1 MPTQTRRRNGG
12 RFLLSDAKITEFE
25 RAGLTPENYTTSKM
39 YHNELVNFVIDN
51 SIITPVSSGS
61 FGITYKLKLKP
72 AVKSPYFKIDSDKME
87 TSACTA
93 DNFYMKPC
101 ITEIRTFLLKLSF
114 IGKSHEIINTINNTG
129 AMSKIPVKDFQQ
141 EAQLQ
146 DEIYVKT
153 FDLANS
159 LVPACVSPALIHD
172 TPSPLFDRLKVR
184 GSRLLDLDLRRPSAV
199 GLILMEFAEGYTTL
213 DSILDKEELL
223 TGPGDIIPAKKFSIH
238 AATAFLL
245 YQAAHLLLYK
255 AGYAHGDHHYGNV
268 MINVEKQQV
277 LIIDFGQTRNIT
289 KEQRPEFIPANFTQ
303 ILNYLQKT
311 AEQKELLE
319 LIRHQR
325 LNSFPAVTQLQLIL
339 AERARKSKLIL
350 ERFRESKDETT
361 INFVRS
367 PTFTNYNKLRWHLLT
382 LYNPSQPSTPTAS
395 SEAEQSPK
403 ATTPMQSVGSDP
415 GSTASTASTV
425 SNKQI
430 TTLFRSSILSAVNT
444 SNITEVAN
452 VLTLLTP
459 LQSGDLTAIKG
470 LSGQQS
476 VINFQKKPSLEHVLT
491 DEITRRQTVE
501 AANLLL
507 AELRSIL
514 LEKDEDGKT
523 ILHKAAIMSNE
534 TDIDEDVI
542 SIKRDVKRYM
552 PRTPQLQI
560 IKALIDA
567 EPSLPDIKDKNGT
580 NPGNEFYS
588 GTGATRSYIKRRQA
602 ESGTWSALK
611 KMAGIFGGSKTTR
624 RNRNHPSS
632 YRGHRAAHSSP
643 AF

>member
-1 MPTQTRRRNGG
+1 MPQQTRSRKGG

-25 RAGLTPENYTTSKM
+25 KIGLTPENYTTSKL

-72 AVKSPYFKIDSDKME
+72 TVKSPYFKIDSDKME
-87 TSACTA
+87 TQACTA
-93 DNFYMKPC
+93 ENFYMMPC
-101 ITEIRTFLLKLSF
+101 ITEVRTFLLKLSF
-114 IGKSHEIINTINNTG
+114 IGKSHDIINTINNTG

-146 DEIYVKT
+146 DEIYEKT

-184 GSRLLDLDLRRPSAV
+184 GSRLLDLDLRRPSVV

-213 DSILDKEELL
+213 DSILEKEELL
-223 TGPGDIIPAKKFSIH
+223 TGPGDIIPTKKFSIQ

-289 KEQRPEFIPANFTQ
+289 KEHRPEFIPASFTQ

-311 AEQKELLE
+311 AEQKEFLE

-339 AERARKSKLIL
+339 AERTRKSKLIL
-350 ERFRESKDETT
+350 ERFRESKDVSTL
-361 INFVRS
+361 NFVRS

-382 LYNPSQPSTPTAS
+382 MYNASQPSTPTAS

-403 ATTPMQSVGSDP
+403 AITPMQSVGSDP
-415 GSTASTASTV
+415 GSTGSTV
-425 SNKQI
+425 SSKQI
-430 TTLFRSSILSAVNT
+430 TTLFRSSILSAVNN

-459 LQSGDLTAIKG
+459 LQSVDLTAIKG
-470 LSGQQS
+470 LSAQQPVTNVLKQQS
-476 VINFQKKPSLEHVLT
+476 LEDVLT

-514 LEKDEDGKT
+514 LEKDVDGKT
-523 ILHKAAIMSNE
+523 ILHKAAVMSIE

-542 SIKRDVKRYM
+542 SIKRNVKRYM
-552 PRTPQLQI
+552 PKTPQLQI

-567 EPSLPDIKDKNGT
+567 EPSLPDIKDNNGT

-588 GTGATRSYIKRRQA
+588 GNGATRSYIKRRQA
-602 ESGTWSALK
+602 DSGTWSALK
-611 KMAGIFGGSKTTR
+611 KMAGIFGGRKTTHR
-624 RNRNHPSS
+624 RHKHPAS
-632 YRGHRAAHSSP
+632 YHGHRASHSSP